1 MRILYILLS
10 IILLSTTQAKS
21 QAKGP
26 VPDTEHKEAEHKVV
40 KKYYP
45 NPAVSY
51 IIFEIEKEPNTTYR
65 LEIFSFLGK
74 LVKDIPD
81 MVEHYTVNLSDL
93 TRGLYTF
100 QLRDQAGRIIDSGIF
115 QLNK

>member
-1 MRILYILLS
+1 MRIFYILVS
-10 IILLSTTQAKS
+10 MTLLTTTQARS
-21 QAKGP
+21 QVRGSI
-26 VPDTEHKEAEHKVV
+26 PDPEHKVV
-40 KKYYP
+40 KKFYP

-51 IIFEIEKEPNTTYR
+51 IIFDLEKEPNTTYR

-74 LVKDIPD
+74 MVKDIPD
-81 MVEHYTVNLSDL
+81 MVDHYTLNLSDL

-100 QLRDQAGRIIDSGIF
+100 QLRDQSGRITDSGIF

>member
-1 MRILYILLS
+1 MRIFYILVS
-10 IILLSTTQAKS
+10 IILLTAIQAKS
-21 QAKGP
+21 QVRGP
-26 VPDTEHKEAEHKVV
+26 MPDNEHKIVRKF
-40 KKYYP
+40 YP

-51 IIFEIEKEPNTTYR
+51 IIFELDREPNTTYR

-74 LVKDIPD
+74 MVKDIPD
-81 MVEHYTVNLSDL
+81 MVDHYTLNLTDL

-100 QLRDQAGRIIDSGIF
+100 QLRDQSGRITDSGIF

>member
-1 MRILYILLS
+1 MRIFYILLS
-10 IILLSTTQAKS
+10 FILLNITRAECQAR
-21 QAKGP
+21 GP
-26 VPDTEHKEAEHKVV
+26 LPDTDHKVV
-40 KKYYP
+40 KKFYP

-51 IIFEIEKEPNTTYR
+51 IIFEIDKSPNETYR
-65 LEIFSFLGK
+65 LQIYSFLGK

-81 MVEHYTVNLSDL
+81 MVDHNTVNLSDL

-100 QLRDQAGRIIDSGIF
+100 QVRDQAGRITDSGLF

>member
-1 MRILYILLS
+1 MRILYILVS
-10 IILLSTTQAKS
+10 IILLTTTQARS
-21 QAKGP
+21 QARGP
-26 VPDTEHKEAEHKVV
+26 LSDPEHKVV
-40 KKYYP
+40 KKFYP

-51 IIFEIEKEPNTTYR
+51 ITFEIDKEPNTSYK

-74 LVKDIPD
+74 LVKDIPE
-81 MVEHYTVNLSDL
+81 MVDHYTVNLSDL

-100 QLRDQAGRIIDSGIF
+100 QLRDQSNRIIDSGIF